1 MDIDDILYR
10 APIDGYREDPTN
22 ANPELHD
29 QALLCVTD
37 LEDCCDAPHTVRG
50 DWYYPNGS
58 VVLFDVIVPMGEGS
72 RTTFWRNRG
81 PNEVVNGQQRYGSVR
96 LFRRYSRPPGR
107 GRFRC
112 ELPNAADP
120 NVNKTLYAN
129 IGEL

>member
-37 LEDCCDAPHTVRG
+37 LIDCCDAPHTVRG

-58 VVLFDVIVPMGEGS
+58 VVLLDALGS
-72 RTTFWRNRG
+72 TFLSNRG
-81 PNEVVNGQQRYGSVR
+81 PNEVINGRQFYGSVR
-96 LFRRYSRPPGR
+96 LFRRYSQPPGR

-112 ELPNAADP
+112 ELLNAAYP